1 MIRIPIRMGSNRFVL
16 VVDRKELKASELVEL
31 ALTKSRVP
39 GNSNSYS
46 VFESANGVE
55 RRLRRKD
62 DVIEVLS
69 SWASAH
75 RYRIKPE
82 FVLRKIRS
90 LDTTIQVQAA
100 PLKHQ
105 ESKSSVEEPIKTV
118 STNPISIN
126 KPQSKTFDLI
136 KNAYSRLKQ
145 SKKLNS
151 SITSRSNLIA
161 SNSCGNSSDEEVYDE
176 DSRLNM
182 NMTITS
188 TFRLI

>member
-16 VVDRKELKASELVEL
+16 ALDRKELKASELVEL

-105 ESKSSVEEPIKTV
+105 DSKSSVEESIKTV
-118 STNPISIN
+118 STNPLT

-151 SITSRSNLIA
+151 SITSRSNLIV

-176 DSRLNM
+176 ESPMNM